1 MKAARLA
8 LVLAAVAAS
17 IPHTAAVAGPVVP
30 VDTPAAV
37 AVDDARDHV
46 FIAGGDVVAV
56 TDTQGDEVATLDLPD
71 GADARDLA
79 IEGTTLFVS
88 LRGLDAVARYDLT
101 TLEELSAIDL
111 PDPVSD
117 PTNLAL
123 SGGSLW
129 VSWGA
134 CGSTGGLASIDG
146 DAVEVYPSDELPFLP
161 GDCAV
166 PLVSSPAL
174 DDRLFLW
181 NMQAIPVPVIE
192 VDTSVAPPVEADRI
206 DDVFAGFRDAALSPD
221 GSNLYLLQQGRGTR
235 VLEYNTSDLTPTGT
249 TYDLGVDEFTSSI
262 ATSSLGEIIVDLEAE
277 IRGFMPGIEA
287 PRYREVIAGGPFGLS
302 EDGERMYLIN
312 GDPARFQ
319 VLYPL
324 QRDTHLDVE
333 LNRNRVVFGES
344 ITFTGHLELKGEPP
358 ENDHVQLVRQ
368 FIRADPRV
376 IARRTVGA
384 AGNFTFTTRPQAG
397 AYYWISYGGDRFHQ
411 DDRSRVFTVGV
422 RPVIRSTMVGH
433 YAISHGYHLYRF
445 TDRCSRSGRG
455 CPTMETRLRPKGR
468 ELDYHIQVFDGGW
481 ISADGGQI
489 RAGAGGVFTLRIG
502 YRDRSVI
509 GARVRVR
516 MDFNQS
522 RHFLPAEGPWEY
534 FRVT

>member
-174 DDRLFLW
+174 D
-181 NMQAIPVPVIE
+181 
-192 VDTSVAPPVEADRI
+192 
-206 DDVFAGFRDAALSPD
+206 
-221 GSNLYLLQQGRGTR
+221 
-235 VLEYNTSDLTPTGT
+235 
-249 TYDLGVDEFTSSI
+249 
-262 ATSSLGEIIVDLEAE
+262 
-277 IRGFMPGIEA
+277 
-287 PRYREVIAGGPFGLS
+287 
-302 EDGERMYLIN
+302 
-312 GDPARFQ
+312 
-319 VLYPL
+319 
-324 QRDTHLDVE
+324 
-333 LNRNRVVFGES
+333 
-344 ITFTGHLELKGEPP
+344 
-358 ENDHVQLVRQ
+358 
-368 FIRADPRV
+368 
-376 IARRTVGA
+376 
-384 AGNFTFTTRPQAG
+384 
-397 AYYWISYGGDRFHQ
+397 
-411 DDRSRVFTVGV
+411 
-422 RPVIRSTMVGH
+422 
-433 YAISHGYHLYRF
+433 
-445 TDRCSRSGRG
+445 
-455 CPTMETRLRPKGR
+455 
-468 ELDYHIQVFDGGW
+468 
-481 ISADGGQI
+481 
-489 RAGAGGVFTLRIG
+489 
-502 YRDRSVI
+502 
-509 GARVRVR
+509 
-516 MDFNQS
+516 
-522 RHFLPAEGPWEY
+522 
-534 FRVT
+534 